1 MSDLTGNVD
10 VDFLW
15 YCVDFMVVVWKQK
28 LRSGMYQVMNMS
40 WTSASL
46 ETRSFVSERLLLLLL
61 VILLLLLFVLLLGF
75 FLGSSL
81 LLTLS
86 QESVIQLTRMSEEA
100 FLAIMRNLRCLR
112 ISGLL
117 ARSDSEPLGQ
127 LLGGAL

>member
-1 MSDLTGNVD
+1 MEAKTQEWNVSSYEYEL
-10 VDFLW
+10 DFCLVGDTFF
-15 YCVDFMVVVWKQK
+15 CIG
-28 LRSGMYQVMNMS
+28 R
-40 WTSASL
+40 
-46 ETRSFVSERLLLLLL
+46 ERLLLLLL

-81 LLTLS
+81 LLALS

-100 FLAIMRNLRCLR
+100 FLVIIMRNLRCLR